1 MQQRKKRRILRR
13 GKEPDLLHITEL
25 EIDNFKSF
33 SKKTKIPFLEGF
45 TVISGPNGSGK
56 SNIIDSIL
64 FVLALSSSRNLRA
77 EKLTDLINLNSGRNT
92 AEVTLEFSDGT
103 KIKRRIKRTGNGY
116 YSYIYLNERLCKQSD
131 IVDHLAKHG
140 IKPHGYNVVMQGD
153 VTRIMEMSDFER
165 RKIIDEIAGVSEFDS
180 KKQQSLSEL
189 DIVRERIERE
199 ELLLLE
205 LNKRVNELKRER
217 EHALEYQK
225 WQKDLLFFQ
234 NCRAAAQ
241 LHEKEKELSS
251 LMRSA
256 EEHRIALNRFDT
268 DRSLEEN
275 ELSYLKADLQDI
287 DDLINKKS
295 GSDYLKLI
303 AELEEAKSGIKL
315 AEQTIVRL
323 RKEKETN
330 LEAINRIYMDS
341 KRAEARVVECT
352 DQIRSLSIDRTN
364 IAMDIA
370 SARAQQEKLE
380 TEIKQHGEDT
390 EGARERL
397 FSGLKDLEEKKAQ
410 RSEIL
415 HRQDMLIEKSRMRT
429 SELERLNQL
438 LRQLDEDYAVKHS
451 QLSESEISIT
461 NLISQKKDL
470 DRTLSER
477 EGMMFA
483 QRSTLERLQKEIRE
497 YEQDV
502 YRLEAAQQARG
513 ESGGKAIEAVMAM
526 EHVHGTIADLGKA
539 PAEYAT
545 ALNIAAGNKL
555 QFVVCD
561 DDQVAADAI
570 RYLKEER
577 LGRVTFLPLN
587 KLKPPALP
595 PLKEAG
601 VIDYAVNLVE
611 YDPKYDRAF
620 AVALGATV
628 VVDTLERAR
637 KLIGKYR
644 MVTLEGELLDR
655 SGAMTGGATRKQGG
669 RGFGAAVDDEIFRIR
684 AHLGELQGEA
694 TTLEAGI
701 KKITEEVDTQ
711 RVARNEIDQN
721 IARLGM
727 FTEEFSR
734 RFESIT
740 VEKQTIELAVAR
752 QQEETKNGAFELS
765 SLEAEL
771 DKTSETINEV
781 NAGIEEIKKR
791 LDDTNIPVLTDQIEK
806 KRKEIEEAERRLRNK
821 DGDITD
827 AQRERQHFN
836 TRLGEM
842 GEERARQDER
852 NKQIDAETAGSNE
865 QIVAH
870 KSQIATLEDRQREFS
885 GELDELRGKRAE
897 ASRHIQDSELKI
909 MKFDAEKERITILVN
924 AVEGRTRTLG
934 SEVEML
940 REQVGELDTKLSL
953 TEIEGKIAEA
963 DGALRKIGAVNMLA
977 IEEYEKVQRQVG
989 ERTERKETLSRE
1001 RSTLIERIE
1010 KFEQMK
1016 YEAFTTAFHAIDT
1029 NFREIFARLTSGSGH
1044 LILENEEDPFAGG
1057 MTFAVQPRDKKV
1069 HLLSSL
1075 SGGEKSL
1082 TTLAFIFSIQ
1092 RYIPAP
1098 FYAFDEVDMSL
1109 DGSNVERISSMVT
1122 ELSPQ
1127 SQFVI
1132 VSLRKPMID
1141 AAQRIMGVTLR
1152 PDKSTLVTG
1161 VKANG

>member
-1 MQQRKKRRILRR
+1 M
-13 GKEPDLLHITEL
+13 HITEL

-92 AEVTLEFSDGT
+92 AEVSLEFSDGT
-103 KIKRRIKRTGNGY
+103 KIKRRIKRTANGY
-116 YSYIYLNERLCKQSD
+116 YSYNYLNERLCKQSD
-131 IVDHLAKHG
+131 IVEHLGRHG
-140 IKPHGYNVVMQGD
+140 IIPHGYNVVMQGD

-165 RKIIDEIAGVSEFDS
+165 RKIIDEIAGVSEFDT

-205 LNKRVNELKRER
+205 LTRRVNELKRER

-225 WQKDLLFFQ
+225 WQKDLTFFQ

-241 LHEKEKELSS
+241 LHDREKELSS
-251 LMRSA
+251 LVRSTDEHEIELMRVG
-256 EEHRIALNRFDT
+256 T

-275 ELSYLKADLQDI
+275 ELSYLKADLKDI

-323 RKEKETN
+323 RKEKEVN
-330 LEAINRIYMDS
+330 LEAINRVYMDS
-341 KRAEARVVECT
+341 KRAEARVAECT
-352 DQIRSLSIDRTN
+352 DQIRTLSIDRTN
-364 IAMDIA
+364 IAMEVA
-370 SARAQQEKLE
+370 SAKAQLEKYE
-380 TEIKQHGEDT
+380 TEIKQHGENN
-390 EGARERL
+390 EGAREKL
-397 FSGLKDLEEKKAQ
+397 FSLIKELEEKKGQ

-415 HRQDMLIEKSRMRT
+415 HQQDMLIEKSRMRT
-429 SELERLNQL
+429 TELERLTL
-438 LRQLDEDYAVKHS
+438 LLKQLDEEFTEKQN
-451 QLSESEISIT
+451 QLSGSEKTIGD
-461 NLISQKKDL
+461 LLAEKKEL
-470 DRTLSER
+470 DRNLSEL
-477 EGMMFA
+477 EGAMFA
-483 QRSTLERLQKEIRE
+483 QRSSLERLRNEIRE
-497 YEQDV
+497 NEQDAF
-502 YRLEAAQQARG
+502 RLEAAQQARG

-539 PAEYAT
+539 PAEYAI

-561 DDQVAADAI
+561 NDQVAADAI

-595 PLKEAG
+595 PLKEPG

-620 AVALGATV
+620 AVALGSTV
-628 VVDTLERAR
+628 VVDTLDRAR

-644 MVTLEGELLDR
+644 MVTLEGELLDK
-655 SGAMTGGATRKQGG
+655 SGAMTGGATKKPSG

-684 AHLGELQGEA
+684 AHLGELLSEA
-694 TTLEAGI
+694 TTLEAAI
-701 KKITEEVDTQ
+701 KRLTEEVDAKRT
-711 RVARNEIDQN
+711 RRNDIDQN
-721 IARLGM
+721 IARFGM
-727 FTEEFSR
+727 FNDEFTR
-734 RFESIT
+734 RFDAIS
-740 VEKQTIELAVAR
+740 VEKQTIAAAVSR
-752 QQEETKNGAFELS
+752 QQEETKNGAAELT
-765 SLEAEL
+765 SLEGDL
-771 DKTSETINEV
+771 DKTTGLINEI
-781 NAGIEEIKKR
+781 NSQIEEIKKR

-806 KRKEIEEAERRLRNK
+806 KRKEIEESDRRLRNK
-821 DGDITD
+821 DGDIND

-836 TRLGEM
+836 ARLIELGED
-842 GEERARQDER
+842 RKRQDER
-852 NKQIDAETAGSNE
+852 NGQIDADIAVSTE
-865 QIVAH
+865 QITAH
-870 KSQIATLEDRQREFS
+870 KLQIAALEGRQKEFS
-885 GELDELRGKRAE
+885 GELDELRSKRGE
-897 ASRHIQDSELKI
+897 ASQHIQDSELKL
-909 MKFDAEKERITILVN
+909 MKFDAEKERISVQLV
-924 AVEGRTRTLG
+924 AIQERARSLG
-934 SEVEML
+934 IEVDML
-940 REQVGELDTKLSL
+940 RQQVGELDTNLSL

-977 IEEYEKVQRQVG
+977 IEEYEKVQRQVE

-1001 RSTLIERIE
+1001 RTTLIERIE

-1016 YEAFTTAFHAIDT
+1016 YEAFSTAFHAIDT

-1109 DGSNVERISSMVT
+1109 DGSNAERIAQMIT

-1132 VSLRKPMID
+1132 VSLRKPMIE

>member
-1 MQQRKKRRILRR
+1 
-13 GKEPDLLHITEL
+13 LHITEL

-56 SNIIDSIL
+56 SNIIDSVL

-92 AEVTLEFSDGT
+92 AEVALEFSDGT
-103 KIKRRIKRTGNGY
+103 KIRRRIKRTGNGY
-116 YSYIYLNERLCKQSD
+116 YSYNYLNERLCKQSD
-131 IVDHLAKHG
+131 IVDHLARHG

-165 RKIIDEIAGVSEFDS
+165 RKIIDEIAGVSEFDV

-199 ELLLLE
+199 ELLLIE
-205 LNKRVNELKRER
+205 LSRRVNELKRER

-225 WQKDLLFFQ
+225 WQKDLVYFQ
-234 NCRAAAQ
+234 NCRAAAH
-241 LHEKEKELSS
+241 LHEREKELTS
-251 LMRSA
+251 LLRST
-256 EEHRIALNRFDT
+256 EEHGIQLARIAA

-275 ELSYLKADLQDI
+275 ELSYLKADLTDI

-315 AEQTIVRL
+315 ADQTIVRL
-323 RKEKETN
+323 RKDKEAN
-330 LEAINRIYMDS
+330 LEAINRVYMDT
-341 KRAEARVVECT
+341 KRAEARVAECT
-352 DQIRSLSIDRTN
+352 DQIRTLSIDRTN
-364 IAMDIA
+364 IAMEVA
-370 SARAQQEKLE
+370 GAKAQLEKFE
-380 TEIKQHGEDT
+380 TEIRQHGEDT

-397 FSGLKDLEEKKAQ
+397 FALLKDLEEKKGQ

-415 HRQDMLIEKSRMRT
+415 HQQDMLIEKSRMRT
-429 SELERLNQL
+429 TELERLTL
-438 LRQLDEDYAVKHS
+438 LLSQLDEEYAAKRS
-451 QLSESEISIT
+451 QLSDSERSVSD
-461 NLISQKKDL
+461 LISEKKEL
-470 DRTLSER
+470 DRALSEL
-477 EGMMFA
+477 EGTMFA
-483 QRSTLERLQKEIRE
+483 QRSSLERLRTEIRE
-497 YEQDV
+497 YEQDAF
-502 YRLEAAQQARG
+502 RLEAAQQARG
-513 ESGGKAIEAVMAM
+513 ESGGRALEAVMAM

-595 PLKEAG
+595 PLKEPG
-601 VIDYAVNLVE
+601 IIDYAVNLIE
-611 YDPKYDRAF
+611 YDPKFDRAF

-637 KLIGKYR
+637 RLIGKYR

-655 SGAMTGGATRKQGG
+655 SGAMTGGATKKPGG
-669 RGFGAAVDDEIFRIR
+669 RGFGAAVDDEINRIR
-684 AHLGELQGEA
+684 AHLGEIQAEA
-694 TTLEAGI
+694 ATLEAGI
-701 KKITEEVDTQ
+701 KRITAEVDARRAT
-711 RVARNEIDQN
+711 RNEIDQK
-721 IARLGM
+721 IARFGL

-734 RFESIT
+734 RFDAIT
-740 VEKQTIELAVAR
+740 VEKQTIDVAVAR
-752 QQEETKNGAFELS
+752 QQEETKNGASELTA
-765 SLEAEL
+765 LEASL
-771 DKTSETINEV
+771 DKTTETINETG
-781 NAGIEEIKKR
+781 ARIDEIKKR
-791 LDDTNIPVLTDQIEK
+791 LDDTNIPVLTEQIEK
-806 KRKEIEEAERRLRNK
+806 KRKEIEESERRLRNK
-821 DGDITD
+821 EGDIND

-836 TRLGEM
+836 ARIVELAD
-842 GEERARQDER
+842 ERKRQDER
-852 NKQIDAETAGSNE
+852 NRQIDTEIAGSNE
-865 QIVAH
+865 QIAAH
-870 KSQIATLEDRQREFS
+870 KSLIAVLEERQKEFS
-885 GELDELRGKRAE
+885 GVLDELRAKRAE
-897 ASRHIQDSELKI
+897 ASQHIQDSELKI
-909 MKFDAEKERITILVN
+909 MKFDAERERITVLTSAIEER
-924 AVEGRTRTLG
+924 ARTLR
-934 SEVEML
+934 SEVETL
-940 REQVGELDTKLSL
+940 RQQVGDMDTTLSL
-953 TEIEGKIAEA
+953 SEIEGKIAEA

-977 IEEYEKVQRQVG
+977 IEEYEKVERQVG
-989 ERTERKETLSRE
+989 ERTERKDTLSRE
-1001 RSTLIERIE
+1001 RATLIERIE

-1016 YEAFTTAFHAIDT
+1016 YEAFTTAFRAIDA

-1109 DGSNVERISSMVT
+1109 DGSNVERIASMIT

-1132 VSLRKPMID
+1132 VSLRKPMIE
-1141 AAQRIMGVTLR
+1141 AAERIMGVTLR

>member
-1 MQQRKKRRILRR
+1 
-13 GKEPDLLHITEL
+13 LHITEL

-45 TVISGPNGSGK
+45 SVISGPNGSGK

-92 AEVTLEFSDGT
+92 AEVALEFSDGT

-116 YSYIYLNERLCKQSD
+116 YSYNYLNDRLCKQSD
-131 IVDHLAKHG
+131 IVNHLAKHG

-165 RKIIDEIAGVSEFDS
+165 RKIIDEIAGVSEFDI

-205 LNKRVNELKRER
+205 LTKRVNELRRER

-241 LHEKEKELSS
+241 LHEREKELSS
-251 LMRSA
+251 LLRSTD
-256 EEHRIALNRFDT
+256 EHKILLSRTSA

-275 ELSYLKADLQDI
+275 ELSYVKADLQDI

-330 LEAINRIYMDS
+330 LEAINRVYMDT
-341 KRAEARVVECT
+341 KRAEARVTECT
-352 DQIRSLSIDRTN
+352 DQIRTLSIDRTN
-364 IAMDIA
+364 IAMEIA
-370 SARAQQEKLE
+370 GSRAQLEKLE
-380 TEIKQHGEDT
+380 TEMKQHGEDT
-390 EGARERL
+390 EGAREKL
-397 FSGLKDLEEKKAQ
+397 FSLLKEIEEKKGQ

-415 HRQDMLIEKSRMRT
+415 HQQDMLIEKSRMRT
-429 SELERLNQL
+429 TELERLTQL
-438 LRQLDEDYAVKHS
+438 LGQLDEEYRVKQTQFS
-451 QLSESEISIT
+451 DGEKSVSDLLLE
-461 NLISQKKDL
+461 KKNL
-470 DRTLSER
+470 DRTLSEL
-477 EGMMFA
+477 EGTVFA
-483 QRSTLERLQKEIRE
+483 QRSSLERLKAEIRE
-497 YEQDV
+497 YEQDAF
-502 YRLEAAQQARG
+502 RLEAAQQARG
-513 ESGGKAIEAVMAM
+513 ESGGRAIEAVMAM
-526 EHVHGTIADLGKA
+526 EHVHGTIAELGKA
-539 PAEYAT
+539 PAEYSH

-561 DDQVAADAI
+561 DDQVASDAI
-570 RYLKEER
+570 QYLKAEK

-595 PLKEAG
+595 PLKEPG
-601 VIDYAVNLVE
+601 VIDYAVNLLE

-620 AVALGATV
+620 AVTLGATV

-644 MVTLEGELLDR
+644 MVTLEGELLER
-655 SGAMTGGATRKQGG
+655 SGAMTGGATKKQGG
-669 RGFGAAVDDEIFRIR
+669 RGFGAAVDDEIIRIR
-684 AHLGELQGEA
+684 SHLAEIQGEA
-694 TTLEAGI
+694 AILDAGI
-701 KKITEEVDTQ
+701 KRLTEEVDKQ
-711 RVARNEIDQN
+711 RAKRNEIDQN
-721 IARLGM
+721 IARQGM

-734 RFESIT
+734 RFEAIT
-740 VEKQTIELAVAR
+740 VEKQTIEAAVAR
-752 QQEETKNGAFELS
+752 QKEETGNGAAELTR
-765 SLEAEL
+765 LEADL
-771 DKTSETINEV
+771 DKTTEAINAIQSQV
-781 NAGIEEIKKR
+781 EEIKKR

-806 KRKEIEEAERRLRNK
+806 KRKEIEESERRLRNK
-821 DGDITD
+821 EGDIND
-827 AQRERQHFN
+827 AMRERQHF
-836 TRLGEM
+836 TSRLTELGDD
-842 GEERARQDER
+842 RKRQDER
-852 NKQIDAETAGSNE
+852 NGQIDADITGFNE
-865 QIVAH
+865 QIAAC
-870 KSQIATLEDRQREFS
+870 KSQIAALEARQKEFS
-885 GELDELRGKRAE
+885 GELDELRTRRSE
-897 ASRHIQDSELKI
+897 TSRQIQESELKL
-909 MKFDAEKERITILVN
+909 MKFDAEKERLTIQMG
-924 AVEGRTRTLG
+924 AIEERARTLG
-934 SEVEML
+934 IEVDML
-940 REQVGELDTKLSL
+940 RHQVGDLDTNLSL
-953 TEIEGKIAEA
+953 LEIEGKIAEA

-977 IEEYEKVQRQVG
+977 IEEYEKVQKQVE
-989 ERTERKETLSRE
+989 ERTERKDTLSHE

-1109 DGSNVERISSMVT
+1109 DGSNVERIASMIT
-1122 ELSPQ
+1122 ELAPQ

-1132 VSLRKPMID
+1132 VSLRKPMIE

>member
-1 MQQRKKRRILRR
+1 
-13 GKEPDLLHITEL
+13 LHITEL

-33 SKKTKIPFLEGF
+33 SKKTKIPFLGGF

-92 AEVTLEFSDGT
+92 AEVALEFSDGT
-103 KIKRRIKRTGNGY
+103 KIKRRIKRTSNGY
-116 YSYIYLNERLCKQSD
+116 YSYNYLNERLCKQSD
-131 IVDHLAKHG
+131 IVDHLSKHG

-165 RKIIDEIAGVSEFDS
+165 RKIIDEIAGVSEFDL

-205 LNKRVNELKRER
+205 LTKRVNELKRER

-225 WQKDLLFFQ
+225 WQKDLSYFQ

-241 LHEKEKELSS
+241 LHDREKELAS
-251 LMRSA
+251 LTRSTD
-256 EEHRIALNRFDT
+256 EHRIVLTRIGA

-275 ELSYLKADLQDI
+275 ELSYLKADLKDI

-315 AEQTIVRL
+315 SEQTIVRL

-330 LEAINRIYMDS
+330 LETINRVYMDT
-341 KRAEARVVECT
+341 KRAEARVGECT
-352 DQIRSLSIDRTN
+352 DQIRTLSIDRTN
-364 IAMDIA
+364 LAMEIAA
-370 SARAQQEKLE
+370 AKAQLEKFE
-380 TEIKQHGEDT
+380 TEIRQHGEDT
-390 EGARERL
+390 EGAREKL
-397 FSGLKDLEEKKAQ
+397 FSLLHDLEEKRGQ

-415 HRQDMLIEKSRMRT
+415 HQQDMHIEKSRMRT
-429 SELERLNQL
+429 TELERLML
-438 LRQLDEDYAVKHS
+438 LLNQLDEEYTAKQTQLTDSEKTAGDLLAGKKELDRN
-451 QLSESEISIT
+451 LSE
-461 NLISQKKDL
+461 L
-470 DRTLSER
+470 
-477 EGMMFA
+477 EGAMFA
-483 QRSTLERLQKEIRE
+483 QRSSLERLRNEIRDS
-497 YEQDV
+497 EQDAF
-502 YRLEAAQQARG
+502 RLEAAQQARG
-513 ESGGKAIEAVMAM
+513 ESGGRAIEAVLAM

-539 PAEYAT
+539 PAEYSVS
-545 ALNIAAGNKL
+545 LNIAAGNKL

-595 PLKEAG
+595 PLKEPG

-620 AVALGATV
+620 AVALGSTV

-644 MVTLEGELLDR
+644 MVTLEGELLEK
-655 SGAMTGGATRKQGG
+655 SGAMTGGATKKPGG
-669 RGFGAAVDDEIFRIR
+669 RGFGAAVDDEIFRVR

-694 TTLEAGI
+694 ATLEAGV
-701 KKITEEVDTQ
+701 KRLTEEVDTK
-711 RVARNEIDQN
+711 RSTRNEIEQK

-734 RFESIT
+734 RFEAIT
-740 VEKQTIELAVAR
+740 VEKQTIEAAVAR
-752 QQEETKNGAFELS
+752 QQEETRNGAADLTR
-765 SLEAEL
+765 LEADI
-771 DKTSETINEV
+771 DKTTESINEI
-781 NAGIEEIKKR
+781 NSRIDEIKKR

-806 KRKEIEEAERRLRNK
+806 KKKEIEESERRLRNK
-821 DGDITD
+821 DGDVND
-827 AQRERQHFN
+827 AQRERQHF
-836 TRLGEM
+836 TARLGEL
-842 GEERARQDER
+842 GDDRKRQDER
-852 NKQIDAETAGSNE
+852 NGQIDADIGGSTE
-865 QIVAH
+865 QIAVH
-870 KSQIATLEDRQREFS
+870 KSQIAALEERQKEFS
-885 GELDELRGKRAE
+885 GELDELRAKRSE
-897 ASRHIQDSELKI
+897 ASQQIQDSELKI
-909 MKFDAEKERITILVN
+909 MKFDADKERITIEMG
-924 AVEGRTRTLG
+924 AIEERARTLG
-934 SEVEML
+934 IEVDML
-940 REQVGELDTKLSL
+940 RHQVGDMDTNLSL
-953 TEIEGKIAEA
+953 SEIEGKIAEA

-977 IEEYEKVQRQVG
+977 IEEYEKVQRQVE

-1001 RSTLIERIE
+1001 RTTLIERIE

-1016 YEAFTTAFHAIDT
+1016 YEAFTTAFRAIDT

-1109 DGSNVERISSMVT
+1109 DGSNVERIASMIT

-1132 VSLRKPMID
+1132 VSLRKPMIE

-1161 VKANG
+1161 VKVNG

>member
-1 MQQRKKRRILRR
+1 
-13 GKEPDLLHITEL
+13 LHITEL

-92 AEVTLEFSDGT
+92 AEVSLEFSDGT
-103 KIKRRIKRTGNGY
+103 KIKRRIKRTANGY
-116 YSYIYLNERLCKQSD
+116 YSYNYLNERLCKQSD
-131 IVDHLAKHG
+131 IVEHLARHG
-140 IKPHGYNVVMQGD
+140 IIPHGYNVVMQGD

-165 RKIIDEIAGVSEFDS
+165 RKIIDEIAGVSEFDT

-205 LNKRVNELKRER
+205 LTRRVNELKRER

-225 WQKDLLFFQ
+225 WQKDLIFFQ

-241 LHEKEKELSS
+241 LHDQEKELSS
-251 LMRSA
+251 LVRST
-256 EEHRIALNRFDT
+256 EEHEIQLKRIVT

-275 ELSYLKADLQDI
+275 ELSYLKADLKDI

-323 RKEKETN
+323 RKEKEVN
-330 LEAINRIYMDS
+330 LEAINRVYMDT
-341 KRAEARVVECT
+341 KRAEARVTECT
-352 DQIRSLSIDRTN
+352 DQIRTLSIDRTN
-364 IAMDIA
+364 IAMEVA
-370 SARAQQEKLE
+370 SAKAQLEKYE
-380 TEIKQHGEDT
+380 TEIKQHGENN
-390 EGARERL
+390 EGAREKL
-397 FSGLKDLEEKKAQ
+397 FGLIKELEEKKGQ

-415 HRQDMLIEKSRMRT
+415 HQQDMLIEKSRMRT
-429 SELERLNQL
+429 TELERLTL
-438 LRQLDEDYAVKHS
+438 LLKQLDEEFTEKQNQLTGSEKNIGDLLAEKKELDRN
-451 QLSESEISIT
+451 LSE
-461 NLISQKKDL
+461 L
-470 DRTLSER
+470 
-477 EGMMFA
+477 EGAMFA
-483 QRSTLERLQKEIRE
+483 QRSSLERLLNEIRE
-497 YEQDV
+497 NEQDAF
-502 YRLEAAQQARG
+502 RLEAAQQARG

-539 PAEYAT
+539 PAEYSI

-595 PLKEAG
+595 PLKEPG
-601 VIDYAVNLVE
+601 VIDFAVNLLE

-620 AVALGATV
+620 AVALGSTV

-644 MVTLEGELLDR
+644 MVTLEGELLDK
-655 SGAMTGGATRKQGG
+655 SGAMTGGATKKPSG

-684 AHLGELQGEA
+684 AHLGELLSEA
-694 TTLEAGI
+694 ATLEAGI
-701 KKITEEVDTQ
+701 KRLTEEVDAKRT
-711 RVARNEIDQN
+711 RRNEIDQN
-721 IARLGM
+721 IARFGM
-727 FTEEFSR
+727 FNDEFTR
-734 RFESIT
+734 RFDAIS
-740 VEKQTIELAVAR
+740 VEKQTIAAAVSR
-752 QQEETKNGAFELS
+752 QQEETKNGAAELTT
-765 SLEAEL
+765 LEADL
-771 DKTSETINEV
+771 DKTTGLINEI
-781 NAGIEEIKKR
+781 NSQIEEIKKL

-806 KRKEIEEAERRLRNK
+806 KRKEIEESDRRLRNK
-821 DGDITD
+821 DGDIND

-836 TRLGEM
+836 ARLIELGED
-842 GEERARQDER
+842 RKRQDER
-852 NKQIDAETAGSNE
+852 NGQIDADIAASTE
-865 QIVAH
+865 QITVH
-870 KSQIATLEDRQREFS
+870 KLQIAALEDRQKEFS
-885 GELDELRGKRAE
+885 GELDEIRSKRGE
-897 ASRHIQDSELKI
+897 ASQHIQDSELKL
-909 MKFDAEKERITILVN
+909 MKFDAEKERISVLLV
-924 AVEGRTRTLG
+924 AIQERARSLG
-934 SEVEML
+934 IEVDML
-940 REQVGELDTKLSL
+940 RRQVGELDTNLSL
-953 TEIEGKIAEA
+953 SEIEGKIADA

-977 IEEYEKVQRQVG
+977 IEEYEKVQRQVE

-1001 RSTLIERIE
+1001 RTTLIERIE

-1016 YEAFTTAFHAIDT
+1016 YEAFSTAFHAIDT

-1109 DGSNVERISSMVT
+1109 DGSNAERIAQMIT

-1132 VSLRKPMID
+1132 VSLRKPMIE

>member
-1 MQQRKKRRILRR
+1 
-13 GKEPDLLHITEL
+13 LHITGL

-77 EKLTDLINLNSGRNT
+77 EKLTDLINLNSGKNI
-92 AEVTLEFSDGT
+92 AEVALEFSDGT
-103 KIKRRIKRTGNGY
+103 RIKRRIKRTGNGY
-116 YSYIYLNERLCKQSD
+116 YSYNYLNERLCKQSD
-131 IVDHLAKHG
+131 IVDHLARHG

-165 RKIIDEIAGVSEFDS
+165 RKIIDEIAGVSEFDA

-205 LNKRVNELKRER
+205 LTKRVNELKRER

-225 WQKDLLFFQ
+225 WQKDLSFFQ

-241 LHEKEKELSS
+241 LHEREKELAS
-251 LMRSA
+251 LLRSTD
-256 EEHRIALNRFDT
+256 ERRIVLTRIDA
-268 DRSLEEN
+268 DRGLEEN
-275 ELSYLKADLQDI
+275 ELSYLKADLKDI

-323 RKEKETN
+323 RREKETN
-330 LEAINRIYMDS
+330 LEAINRVYMDT
-341 KRAEARVVECT
+341 KRAEARVTECT
-352 DQIRSLSIDRTN
+352 DQIRTLSIDRTN
-364 IAMDIA
+364 IAMEIA
-370 SARAQQEKLE
+370 AAKAQLEKFE
-380 TEIKQHGEDT
+380 TGIRQHGEDT
-390 EGARERL
+390 EGAREDL
-397 FSGLKDLEEKKAQ
+397 FSLLHDLEEKKGQ
-410 RSEIL
+410 RSGIL
-415 HRQDMLIEKSRMRT
+415 HQQDMLIEKSRMRT
-429 SELERLNQL
+429 TELERLTL
-438 LRQLDEDYAVKHS
+438 LLSQLDDEYTAKQT
-451 QLSESEISIT
+451 QLSDSGKSV
-461 NLISQKKDL
+461 NDLVADKKEL
-470 DRTLSER
+470 DRNLSDL
-477 EGMMFA
+477 EGAMFA
-483 QRSTLERLQKEIRE
+483 QRSTLERLRNEIRDN
-497 YEQDV
+497 EQDAF
-502 YRLEAAQQARG
+502 RLEAAQQARG
-513 ESGGKAIEAVMAM
+513 ESGGRAIEAVMAM

-539 PAEYAT
+539 PAEYSV

-561 DDQVAADAI
+561 DDQVATDAI

-595 PLKEAG
+595 PLKEPG

-620 AVALGATV
+620 AVALGSTI

-644 MVTLEGELLDR
+644 MVTLEGELLEK
-655 SGAMTGGATRKQGG
+655 SGAMTGGATKKQGM

-684 AHLGELQGEA
+684 AHLGELSGEA
-694 TTLEAGI
+694 ATLEAGI
-701 KKITEEVDTQ
+701 KRLTEEVDKKRST
-711 RVARNEIDQN
+711 RNEIEQK
-721 IARLGM
+721 IARFGM
-727 FTEEFSR
+727 FTDEFSR
-734 RFESIT
+734 RFEAIT
-740 VEKQTIELAVAR
+740 VEKQTIEAAVSR
-752 QQEETKNGAFELS
+752 QQEETKNGAAELAL
-765 SLEAEL
+765 LEADL
-771 DKTSETINEV
+771 DKTTETINEI
-781 NAGIEEIKKR
+781 NSRMDEIKKR
-791 LDDTNIPVLTDQIEK
+791 LDDTNIPVLTEQIEK
-806 KRKEIEEAERRLRNK
+806 KKKEIEESERRLRNK
-821 DGDITD
+821 DGDIND
-827 AQRERQHFN
+827 AQRERQHFSA
-836 TRLGEM
+836 RLVELGDD
-842 GEERARQDER
+842 RKRQDER
-852 NKQIDAETAGSNE
+852 NGQIDAEISGSNE
-865 QIVAH
+865 QIVSY
-870 KSQIATLEDRQREFS
+870 KSQIAALEAQQKEFS
-885 GELDELRGKRAE
+885 GELDELRTKRSE
-897 ASRHIQDSELKI
+897 ASQQIQDSELKI
-909 MKFDAEKERITILVN
+909 MKFDADNERITIEMV
-924 AVEGRTRTLG
+924 AIEERARALG
-934 SEVEML
+934 TEVDVL
-940 REQVGELDTKLSL
+940 KNQVGELDTNLSL
-953 TEIEGKIAEA
+953 SEIEGKIAEA
-963 DGALRKIGAVNMLA
+963 DGALRRIGAVNMLA

-1001 RSTLIERIE
+1001 RATLIERIE

-1016 YEAFTTAFHAIDT
+1016 YEAFTTAFRTIDT

-1109 DGSNVERISSMVT
+1109 DGSNVERIASMIT
-1122 ELSPQ
+1122 ELSPH

-1132 VSLRKPMID
+1132 VSLRKPMIE

>member
-1 MQQRKKRRILRR
+1 
-13 GKEPDLLHITEL
+13 LHITEL

-64 FVLALSSSRNLRA
+64 FVLALSSSRSLRA

-92 AEVTLEFSDGT
+92 AEVALEFSDGT
-103 KIKRRIKRTGNGY
+103 KIRRRIKRTGNGY
-116 YSYIYLNERLCKQSD
+116 YSYNYLNERVCKQSE
-131 IVDHLAKHG
+131 IVDHLARHG

-153 VTRIMEMSDFER
+153 ITRIMEMSDFER
-165 RKIIDEIAGVSEFDS
+165 RKIIDEIAGVSEFDV
-180 KKQQSLSEL
+180 KKQQALSEL

-199 ELLLLE
+199 ELLLIE
-205 LNKRVNELKRER
+205 LTKRVNELKRER

-225 WQKDLLFFQ
+225 WQKDLVYFQ
-234 NCRAAAQ
+234 NCRAVAR
-241 LHEKEKELSS
+241 LHDREKELTS
-251 LMRSA
+251 LLRST
-256 EEHRIALNRFDT
+256 EEHTIQLTRIAG

-275 ELSYLKADLQDI
+275 ELSYLKADLTDI
-287 DDLINKKS
+287 DELINRKS

-303 AELEEAKSGIKL
+303 AELEGAKGGIKL

-323 RKEKETN
+323 RKDKEAN
-330 LEAINRIYMDS
+330 LEAINRVYMDT
-341 KRAEARVVECT
+341 KRAEARVAECT
-352 DQIRSLSIDRTN
+352 DQIRTLSIDRTN
-364 IAMDIA
+364 IAMEVA
-370 SARAQQEKLE
+370 GAKAQLEKFE
-380 TEIKQHGEDT
+380 TEIRQHGEDT

-397 FSGLKDLEEKKAQ
+397 FTLLKDLEEKKGQ

-415 HRQDMLIEKSRMRT
+415 HQQDMLIEKSRMRT
-429 SELERLNQL
+429 TELERLTL
-438 LRQLDEDYAVKHS
+438 LLSQLDEEYAAKQV
-451 QLSESEISIT
+451 QLSDSQWST
-461 NLISQKKDL
+461 SDLISNKKDL
-470 DRTLSER
+470 DRTLSEM
-477 EGMMFA
+477 EGAMFA
-483 QRSTLERLQKEIRE
+483 QRSTLERLRTEIRE
-497 YEQDV
+497 SEQDV
-502 YRLEAAQQARG
+502 FRLEAAQQARG
-513 ESGGKAIEAVMAM
+513 ESGGRAIEAVMAM

-539 PAEYAT
+539 PSEFAT

-561 DDQVAADAI
+561 DDQVASDAI

-587 KLKPPALP
+587 KLRPPALP
-595 PLKEAG
+595 PLKEPG
-601 VIDYAVNLVE
+601 IIGYAVNLVE

-628 VVDTLERAR
+628 VVDTLDRAR

-655 SGAMTGGATRKQGG
+655 SGAMTGGATKKPSG
-669 RGFGAAVDDEIFRIR
+669 RGFGAAVDDEIIRIR
-684 AHLGELQGEA
+684 AHLGDLQAEVA
-694 TTLEAGI
+694 TLEAGI
-701 KKITEEVDTQ
+701 KRITAEVDAQ
-711 RVARNEIDQN
+711 RATRNEIDQK

-734 RFESIT
+734 RFEAIA
-740 VEKQTIELAVAR
+740 VEKQTIDVAVDR
-752 QQEETKNGAFELS
+752 QREETRNGA
-765 SLEAEL
+765 AEL
-771 DKTSETINEV
+771 TELETGLDITTETINEIS
-781 NAGIEEIKKR
+781 ARIEEIKKR
-791 LDDTNIPVLTDQIEK
+791 LDDTNIPVLTEQIEK
-806 KRKEIEEAERRLRNK
+806 KRKEIEESERRLRNK
-821 DGDITD
+821 EGDIND

-836 TRLGEM
+836 ARLVELV
-842 GEERARQDER
+842 EERRRQDEH
-852 NKQIDAETAGSNE
+852 NQQIDTEIAGSNE
-865 QIVAH
+865 QIAAH
-870 KSQIATLEDRQREFS
+870 KSQIAALEERQKEFS
-885 GELDELRGKRAE
+885 GVLDELRSKRAE
-897 ASRHIQDSELKI
+897 AYQHIQDSELKI
-909 MKFDAEKERITILVN
+909 LKFDAERERITILTS
-924 AVEGRTRTLG
+924 AIEERARTLG
-934 SEVEML
+934 NEMDSL
-940 REQVGELDTKLSL
+940 RQQVGDMDTNLSL
-953 TEIEGKIAEA
+953 SEIEGKIAEA

-977 IEEYEKVQRQVG
+977 IEEYEKVQRQVE
-989 ERTERKETLSRE
+989 ERTERKDTLSRE
-1001 RSTLIERIE
+1001 RATLIERIE

-1016 YEAFTTAFHAIDT
+1016 YEAFTTAFRAIDT
-1029 NFREIFARLTSGSGH
+1029 NFREVFARLTSGSGH

-1109 DGSNVERISSMVT
+1109 DGSNVERIASMIT

-1132 VSLRKPMID
+1132 VSLRKPMIE
-1141 AAQRIMGVTLR
+1141 AAERIMGVTLR

>member
-1 MQQRKKRRILRR
+1 
-13 GKEPDLLHITEL
+13 LHITEL

-45 TVISGPNGSGK
+45 SVISGPNGSGK

-92 AEVTLEFSDGT
+92 AEVALEFSDGT

-116 YSYIYLNERLCKQSD
+116 YSYNYLNDRLCKQSD
-131 IVDHLAKHG
+131 IVNHLAKHG

-165 RKIIDEIAGVSEFDS
+165 RKIIDEIAGVSEFDI

-205 LNKRVNELKRER
+205 LTKRVNELKRER

-225 WQKDLLFFQ
+225 RQKDLLFFQ

-241 LHEKEKELSS
+241 LHEREKELVS
-251 LMRSA
+251 LMRSTD
-256 EEHRIALNRFDT
+256 EHTILITRNDA

-275 ELSYLKADLQDI
+275 ELSYLKADLKDI

-330 LEAINRIYMDS
+330 LEAINRVYMDT
-341 KRAEARVVECT
+341 KRAESRVAECT
-352 DQIRSLSIDRTN
+352 DQIRTLSIDRTN
-364 IAMDIA
+364 IAMEIA
-370 SARAQQEKLE
+370 GAKAQLEKFE

-397 FSGLKDLEEKKAQ
+397 FALLKDLEEKKGQ

-415 HRQDMLIEKSRMRT
+415 HQQDMLIEKSRMRT
-429 SELERLNQL
+429 TELERLIQL
-438 LRQLDEDYAVKHS
+438 LKQLDEEFAAKQS
-451 QLSESEISIT
+451 QLSDSEKST
-461 NLISQKKDL
+461 SDLLSQKKDL
-470 DRTLSER
+470 DRTLSEL
-477 EGMMFA
+477 EGSMFA
-483 QRSTLERLQKEIRE
+483 QRSSLERLRTEIRE
-497 YEQDV
+497 NEQDAF
-502 YRLEAAQQARG
+502 RLEAAQQARG
-513 ESGGKAIEAVMAM
+513 ESGGRAIEAVMAM
-526 EHVHGTIADLGKA
+526 EHVHGTIAELGKA
-539 PAEYAT
+539 PAEYST

-570 RYLKEER
+570 RYLKAER

-595 PLKEAG
+595 PLKEPG
-601 VIDYAVNLVE
+601 VIDYAVNLIE

-628 VVDTLERAR
+628 VVDTLERGR

-644 MVTLEGELLDR
+644 MVTLEGELLER
-655 SGAMTGGATRKQGG
+655 SGAMTGGATKKQGG
-669 RGFGAAVDDEIFRIR
+669 RGFGAAVDDEIIRIR
-684 AHLGELQGEA
+684 SHLAEIQGEA
-694 TTLEAGI
+694 ATLESGI
-701 KKITEEVDTQ
+701 KRLTEEVDSKRTI
-711 RVARNEIDQN
+711 RNEIDQK
-721 IARLGM
+721 IARFGM

-734 RFESIT
+734 RFDAIT
-740 VEKQTIELAVAR
+740 VEKQTIETAVAR
-752 QQEETKNGAFELS
+752 QQEETRNGTAELTI
-765 SLEAEL
+765 LEADL
-771 DKTSETINEV
+771 DKTTETINAI
-781 NAGIEEIKKR
+781 NSRIDEIKKR
-791 LDDTNIPVLTDQIEK
+791 LDDTNIPVLTEQIEK
-806 KRKEIEEAERRLRNK
+806 KRKEIEESERRLRNK
-821 DGDITD
+821 EGDIND
-827 AQRERQHFN
+827 AMRERQHFSS
-836 TRLGEM
+836 RLGEL
-842 GEERARQDER
+842 GEERKRQDES
-852 NKQIDAETAGSNE
+852 NGQIDTDIAGLNE
-865 QIVAH
+865 QIASC
-870 KSQIATLEDRQREFS
+870 KSQIIALEERQKEFS
-885 GELDELRGKRAE
+885 GELDELRTKRSE
-897 ASRHIQDSELKI
+897 ASRQIQDSELKI
-909 MKFDAEKERITILVN
+909 MKFEAEKERITIQMVALQER
-924 AVEGRTRTLG
+924 ARTLG
-934 SEVEML
+934 IEVDML
-940 REQVGELDTKLSL
+940 RNQAGDMDTDLSL
-953 TEIEGKIAEA
+953 SEIEGKIAEA

-977 IEEYEKVQRQVG
+977 IEEYDKVQRQVE

-1001 RSTLIERIE
+1001 RTTLIERIE

-1109 DGSNVERISSMVT
+1109 DGSNVERIASMIT
-1122 ELSPQ
+1122 ELSPL

>member
-1 MQQRKKRRILRR
+1 
-13 GKEPDLLHITEL
+13 LHITGL

-77 EKLTDLINLNSGRNT
+77 EKLTDLINLNSGKNI
-92 AEVTLEFSDGT
+92 AEVALEFSDGT
-103 KIKRRIKRTGNGY
+103 RIKRRIKRTGNGY
-116 YSYIYLNERLCKQSD
+116 YSYNYLNERLCKQSD
-131 IVDHLAKHG
+131 IVDHLARHG

-165 RKIIDEIAGVSEFDS
+165 RKIIDEIAGVSEFDA

-205 LNKRVNELKRER
+205 LTKRVNELKRER

-225 WQKDLLFFQ
+225 WQKDLSFFQ

-241 LHEKEKELSS
+241 LHEREKELAS
-251 LMRSA
+251 LLRSTD
-256 EEHRIALNRFDT
+256 ERRIVLTRIDA
-268 DRSLEEN
+268 DRGLEEN
-275 ELSYLKADLQDI
+275 ELSYLKADLKDI

-323 RKEKETN
+323 RREKETN
-330 LEAINRIYMDS
+330 LEAINRVYMDT
-341 KRAEARVVECT
+341 KRAEARVTECT
-352 DQIRSLSIDRTN
+352 DQIRTLSIDRTN
-364 IAMDIA
+364 IAMEIA
-370 SARAQQEKLE
+370 AAKAQLEKFE
-380 TEIKQHGEDT
+380 TGIRQHGEDT
-390 EGARERL
+390 EGAREDL
-397 FSGLKDLEEKKAQ
+397 FSLLHDLEEKKGQ
-410 RSEIL
+410 RSGIL
-415 HRQDMLIEKSRMRT
+415 HQQDMLIEKSRMRT
-429 SELERLNQL
+429 TELERLTL
-438 LRQLDEDYAVKHS
+438 LLSQLDDEYTAKQT
-451 QLSESEISIT
+451 QLSDSGKSV
-461 NLISQKKDL
+461 NDLVADKKEL
-470 DRTLSER
+470 DRNLSDL
-477 EGMMFA
+477 EGAMFA
-483 QRSTLERLQKEIRE
+483 QRSTLERLRNEIRDN
-497 YEQDV
+497 EQDAF
-502 YRLEAAQQARG
+502 RLEAAQQARG
-513 ESGGKAIEAVMAM
+513 ESGGRAIEAVMAM

-539 PAEYAT
+539 PAEYSV

-561 DDQVAADAI
+561 DDQVATDAI

-595 PLKEAG
+595 PLKEPG

-620 AVALGATV
+620 AVALGSTI

-644 MVTLEGELLDR
+644 MVTLEGELLEK
-655 SGAMTGGATRKQGG
+655 SGAMTGGATKKQGM

-684 AHLGELQGEA
+684 AHLGELSGEA
-694 TTLEAGI
+694 ATLEAGI
-701 KKITEEVDTQ
+701 KRLTEEVDKKRST
-711 RVARNEIDQN
+711 RNEIEQK
-721 IARLGM
+721 IARFGM
-727 FTEEFSR
+727 FTDEFSR
-734 RFESIT
+734 RFEAIT
-740 VEKQTIELAVAR
+740 VEKQTIEAAVSR
-752 QQEETKNGAFELS
+752 QQEETKNGAAELAL
-765 SLEAEL
+765 LEADL
-771 DKTSETINEV
+771 DKTTETINEI
-781 NAGIEEIKKR
+781 NSRMDEIKKR
-791 LDDTNIPVLTDQIEK
+791 LDDTNIPVLTEQIEK
-806 KRKEIEEAERRLRNK
+806 KKKEIEESERRLRNK
-821 DGDITD
+821 DGDIND
-827 AQRERQHFN
+827 AQRERQHFSA
-836 TRLGEM
+836 RLVELGDD
-842 GEERARQDER
+842 RKRLDER
-852 NKQIDAETAGSNE
+852 NGQIDAEISGSNE

-870 KSQIATLEDRQREFS
+870 KSQIAALEAQQKEFS
-885 GELDELRGKRAE
+885 GELDELRTKRSE
-897 ASRHIQDSELKI
+897 ASQQIQDSELKI
-909 MKFDAEKERITILVN
+909 MKFDADNERITIEMV
-924 AVEGRTRTLG
+924 AIEERARALG
-934 SEVEML
+934 TEVDVL
-940 REQVGELDTKLSL
+940 KNQVGELDTNLSL
-953 TEIEGKIAEA
+953 SEIEGKIAEA
-963 DGALRKIGAVNMLA
+963 DGALRRIGAVNMLA

-1001 RSTLIERIE
+1001 RATLIERIE

-1016 YEAFTTAFHAIDT
+1016 YEAFTTAFRTIDT

-1109 DGSNVERISSMVT
+1109 DGSNVERIASMIT
-1122 ELSPQ
+1122 ELSPH

-1132 VSLRKPMID
+1132 VSLRKPMIE

>member
-1 MQQRKKRRILRR
+1 
-13 GKEPDLLHITEL
+13 LHITEL

-45 TVISGPNGSGK
+45 SVISGPNGSGK

-92 AEVTLEFSDGT
+92 AEVSLEFSDGT

-116 YSYIYLNERLCKQSD
+116 YSYNYLNDRLCKQSD
-131 IVDHLAKHG
+131 IVEHLAKHG

-165 RKIIDEIAGVSEFDS
+165 RKIIDEIAGVSEFDT
-180 KKQQSLSEL
+180 KKQQALSEL

-199 ELLLLE
+199 ELLLIE
-205 LNKRVNELKRER
+205 LTKRVNELKRER

-225 WQKDLLFFQ
+225 WQKDLAFFQ

-241 LHEKEKELSS
+241 LHEREKELAS
-251 LMRSA
+251 LVQSTD
-256 EEHRIALNRFDT
+256 EHTILVSRIDA

-275 ELSYLKADLQDI
+275 ELSYLKADLKDI
-287 DDLINKKS
+287 DDLINRKS

-303 AELEEAKSGIKL
+303 AELEEAKGGIKM

-323 RKEKETN
+323 RKEKEGN
-330 LEAINRIYMDS
+330 LETINRVYMDT
-341 KRAEARVVECT
+341 KRAETRVAECS
-352 DQIRSLSIDRTN
+352 DQIRTLSIDRTN
-364 IAMDIA
+364 IAMEIA
-370 SARAQQEKLE
+370 GTRANLEKLE
-380 TEIKQHGEDT
+380 SEIKKHGENT
-390 EGARERL
+390 EGARESL
-397 FSGLKDLEEKKAQ
+397 FGLLKELEEKKGH

-415 HRQDMLIEKSRMRT
+415 HQQDMLIEKSRMRT
-429 SELERLNQL
+429 TELDRLTQL
-438 LRQLDEDYAVKHS
+438 LRQLDEEFAVKQS
-451 QLSESEISIT
+451 QLSDGEKSVSG
-461 NLISQKKDL
+461 LLSQKKEL
-470 DRTLSER
+470 DRSLSEL
-477 EGMMFA
+477 EGGLFA
-483 QRSTLERLQKEIRE
+483 QRSSLERLRTEIRE
-497 YEQDV
+497 NEQDI

-513 ESGGKAIEAVMAM
+513 ESGGKAIEAVKAM
-526 EHVHGTIADLGKA
+526 EHVHGTIAELGKA
-539 PAEYAT
+539 PAEYST

-570 RYLKEER
+570 QYLKSER

-595 PLKEAG
+595 PLREPG
-601 VIDYAVNLVE
+601 VIDYAVNLIE

-620 AVALGATV
+620 AVTLGATI
-628 VVDTLERAR
+628 VVDTLARAR

-644 MVTLEGELLDR
+644 MVTLEGELLEK
-655 SGAMTGGATRKQGG
+655 SGAMTGGATKKPAG
-669 RGFGAAVDDEIFRIR
+669 RGFGAAVDDEIYRLR
-684 AHLGELQGEA
+684 AHLAEIQGEA
-694 TTLEAGI
+694 ATLESGI
-701 KKITEEVDTQ
+701 KRLTEEVDTK
-711 RVARNEIDQN
+711 RAARNEIDQN

-734 RFESIT
+734 RFDAIT
-740 VEKQTIELAVAR
+740 VEKQTIEAAVAR
-752 QQEETKNGAFELS
+752 QQEETRNGTSELTQ
-765 SLEAEL
+765 LEETL
-771 DKTSETINEV
+771 DKTTAEINAI
-781 NAGIEEIKKR
+781 NSSIEEIKKR
-791 LDDTNIPVLTDQIEK
+791 LDDTNIPILTDQIEK
-806 KRKEIEEAERRLRNK
+806 KRKEIEESERRLRNK
-821 DGDITD
+821 EADIND
-827 AQRERQHFN
+827 AMRERQHFSSRL
-836 TRLGEM
+836 TELGEDRSRQ
-842 GEERARQDER
+842 EERNR
-852 NKQIDAETAGSNE
+852 QIDTDITGFND
-865 QIVAH
+865 QIATC
-870 KSQIATLEDRQREFS
+870 KSQIAGLEERQKEFS
-885 GELDELRGKRAE
+885 GELDELRSKR
-897 ASRHIQDSELKI
+897 SDTTRQIQDSELKL
-909 MKFDAEKERITILVN
+909 MKFDAEKERLTIQMT
-924 AVEGRTRTLG
+924 AIRERARTLG
-934 SEVEML
+934 SEVDML
-940 REQVGELDTKLSL
+940 REQVGEMDTNLSL
-953 TEIEGKIAEA
+953 SEIEGKIAEA

-989 ERTERKETLSRE
+989 ERTERKETLSHE
-1001 RSTLIERIE
+1001 RATLIERIE

-1016 YEAFTTAFHAIDT
+1016 YEAFTTAFRAIDT

-1044 LILENEEDPFAGG
+1044 LILENEEDPFTGG

-1109 DGSNVERISSMVT
+1109 DGSNVERIASMIT

-1132 VSLRKPMID
+1132 VSLRKPMIE